1 MSKPVPKFPTS
12 GIYPWV
18 KQYIQSLPTLHGKVA
33 LDIPCGDGR
42 ATAVLRESGADVI
55 AYDLFPESF
64 LLDGQAQ
71 FADLAERLP
80 LPDDSI
86 DIVVCQE
93 GIEHLPN
100 QLLALQEFHR
110 VLKPG
115 GTLVITTPNI
125 SNLVGRLANLV
136 FESQLL
142 RDTPYAA
149 EESAWRM
156 EHTGPAGPPKRGHT
170 TATSSWRASNACAR
184 YIEWPVSLIFA
195 NCRHTRAPL
204 PCCLVHFCFPS
215 LFCSISNP
223 CGEHDEDCGIT
234 PSSGRKKRSSEP
246 TCLVRHCSIGISFGE
261 PEKSFGRRRVSLT
274 AQADSNQVPFLTD

>member
-42 ATAVLRESGADVI
+42 ATAVLRESGADVL

-80 LPDDSI
+80 IPDDSI

-93 GIEHLPN
+93 GAEHLPN

-156 EHTGPAGPPKRGHT
+156 EHTGPGGASQTRTYYGHIFLAGVQRLRTLHRVAGFTDIRELPTHKS
-170 TATSSWRASNACAR
+170 TSSLLLIPFLLPIIVLLNLKSMWRA
-184 YIEWPVSLIFA
+184 
-195 NCRHTRAPL
+195 
-204 PCCLVHFCFPS
+204 
-215 LFCSISNP
+215 
-223 CGEHDEDCGIT
+223 
-234 PSSGRKKRSSEP
+234 
-246 TCLVRHCSIGISFGE
+246 
-261 PEKSFGRRRVSLT
+261 RRRLRNNPVLWTEKKAQFRTNLSRPTLFNRNLFLVSQKSPS
-274 AQADSNQVPFLTD
+274 AGAESA

>member
-1 MSKPVPKFPTS
+1 M
-12 GIYPWV
+12 
-18 KQYIQSLPTLHGKVA
+18 A
-33 LDIPCGDGR
+33 
-42 ATAVLRESGADVI
+42 
-55 AYDLFPESF
+55 
-64 LLDGQAQ
+64 
-71 FADLAERLP
+71 
-80 LPDDSI
+80 DSI

-156 EHTGPAGPPKRGHT
+156 EHTGPGGASQTRTYYGHIFLAGIQRLRTLHRVAGFTDIHELPTHKS
-170 TATSSWRASNACAR
+170 TSSLLLIPFLLPIIVLLNLKSMWRARRRLRDNPVLWTEKKSAVPNQ
-184 YIEWPVSLIFA
+184 PVSSDI
-195 NCRHTRAPL
+195 
-204 PCCLVHFCFPS
+204 VQSES
-215 LFCSISNP
+215 L
-223 CGEHDEDCGIT
+223 
-234 PSSGRKKRSSEP
+234 
-246 TCLVRHCSIGISFGE
+246 FGE

-274 AQADSNQVPFLTD
+274 TQADSNQVPFLTD

>member
-42 ATAVLRESGADVI
+42 ATAVLRESGADVL

-115 GTLVITTPNI
+115 GTLVYAVCSLEQEEGEDRAADVELTLAPITAGELPEGLSPTGEGWLRTDPGM
-125 SNLVGRLANLV
+125 LAEAGGLDGFFVARL
-136 FESQLL
+136 
-142 RDTPYAA
+142 
-149 EESAWRM
+149 
-156 EHTGPAGPPKRGHT
+156 
-170 TATSSWRASNACAR
+170 
-184 YIEWPVSLIFA
+184 
-195 NCRHTRAPL
+195 RAP
-204 PCCLVHFCFPS
+204 
-215 LFCSISNP
+215 
-223 CGEHDEDCGIT
+223 
-234 PSSGRKKRSSEP
+234 SS
-246 TCLVRHCSIGISFGE
+246 
-261 PEKSFGRRRVSLT
+261 
-274 AQADSNQVPFLTD
+274 

>member
-42 ATAVLRESGADVI
+42 ATAVLRESGADVL

-156 EHTGPAGPPKRGHT
+156 EHTGPGGASQTRTYYGHIFLAGVQRLRTLHRVAGFTDIRELPTHKS
-170 TATSSWRASNACAR
+170 TSSLLLSPFLLPIIVLLNLKSMWRA
-184 YIEWPVSLIFA
+184 
-195 NCRHTRAPL
+195 
-204 PCCLVHFCFPS
+204 
-215 LFCSISNP
+215 
-223 CGEHDEDCGIT
+223 
-234 PSSGRKKRSSEP
+234 
-246 TCLVRHCSIGISFGE
+246 
-261 PEKSFGRRRVSLT
+261 RRRLRNNPVLWTEKAQLRTNLSRPTLFNRNLFLVSQKSPS
-274 AQADSNQVPFLTD
+274 AGVESA